1 MSARSEKPVDFV
13 RISLSR
19 NSYLEKGLSISPP
32 VVMTL
37 AGNDPTGGAGIA
49 ADIET
54 LVSLGCHPAPVITA
68 LTVQDTHN
76 VHALFPAD
84 PDQVLAQARAVLAD
98 MSVAA
103 IKIGVIGSAD
113 NAVALRA
120 FLNTCPHIPVILDPV
135 LAAGGGTELADAE
148 LIEAIQTR
156 LLPMTTILTP
166 NSIEARRLAPEA
178 DTLEA
183 CAMALLARG
192 CRYVLITGGHEAESS
207 TEVRNRLYSNNRL
220 LETYSW
226 PRLPEQY
233 HGSGCTLAAA
243 VAGLLAQG
251 HQESTSEEAILS
263 IVYRAQDYAWRSLQA
278 GYRAGGGQWLPHRLY
293 WTAADEVN
301 RERTALPGPVRY
313 H

>member
-1 MSARSEKPVDFV
+1 
-13 RISLSR
+13 
-19 NSYLEKGLSISPP
+19 
-32 VVMTL
+32 MTL
-37 AGNDPTGGAGIA
+37 AGNDPTGGAGVA

-76 VHALFPAD
+76 VHALLPID
-84 PDQVLAQARAVLAD
+84 PEQILAQAQAVLND
-98 MSVAA
+98 MPVAA
-103 IKIGVIGSAD
+103 IKIGVIGNAD
-113 NAVALRA
+113 NAIALRA
-120 FLNTCPHIPVILDPV
+120 LLDACPHLPVILDPV

-148 LIEAIQTR
+148 LIEAIQTL
-156 LLPMTTILTP
+156 LLPMTTVLTP
-166 NSIEARRLAPEA
+166 NSLEARRLAPEA

-192 CRYVLITGGHEAESS
+192 CRYALITGGHETESS
-207 TEVRNRLYSNNRL
+207 TEVVNRLYGNNRL
-220 LETYSW
+220 LETHHW
-226 PRLPEQY
+226 PRLSNNY

-243 VAGLLAQG
+243 IAALLAQS
-251 HQESTSEEAILS
+251 HEPSPLDESILS

-293 WTAADEVN
+293 WAATHKVN
-301 RERTALPGPVRY
+301 NEQTVLPRAVRY